1 MSFRAFCFQTHS
13 HNPLQ
18 LCIQYTALNKISE
31 QKIIPTRIF
40 SQSRTKQETD
50 RGWRWKKKDAPTQ
63 PGNLQVT
70 DSQTNTYLLELQL
83 QITFTRNLKFL
94 FLIHPRQY

>member
-1 MSFRAFCFQTHS
+1 MSKKLSRPGFFLKA
-13 HNPLQ
+13 
-18 LCIQYTALNKISE
+18 E
-31 QKIIPTRIF
+31 QNRKLTVVGD
-40 SQSRTKQETD
+40 E
-50 RGWRWKKKDAPTQ
+50 KKKDAPTQ